1 MRQAPKILLISHN
14 FPPTAGP
21 ESSLVRL
28 NAEFLHRQGMQVR
41 VLTTTRAHTTQG
53 TDLTLLEGLSTQII
67 VDRVASPEAVLTQK
81 FPLIGR
87 LAAVGAGRFV
97 LPEIYLPW
105 VFPATSRGKKII
117 KEWHPNVL
125 YSRATKHVSN
135 VVGWRLKRATGLP
148 WVAHFS
154 DPWIS
159 AGLPYRPLQRL
170 IGLYYERRILR
181 DADALVFVAPQAA
194 QRVLKA
200 YPQQWHDRVQIIPHG
215 YEPLSLELS
224 QVRPPARTSRPLRLI
239 HAGAF
244 YPTMRT
250 PDTLIEALRRLQ
262 QRQPLAG
269 RLEILC
275 VGVDT
280 TCYQPQ
286 VTAAGVQDVLLLRTN
301 VSYDECQRL
310 VAASD
315 MTLIIDSPGY
325 GGVFLPTKLIEAFAF
340 DHPVLGLSER
350 NGAVADVLHQTQL
363 HWADLNDP
371 DDIAMRLET
380 LLQHWEAGDWGLT
393 SAQRMSM
400 DRFQIDRVN
409 LPLGR
414 IIQNL
419 ASNRKTF
426 SP

>member
-1 MRQAPKILLISHN
+1 
-14 FPPTAGP
+14 
-21 ESSLVRL
+21 
-28 NAEFLHRQGMQVR
+28 
-41 VLTTTRAHTTQG
+41 
-53 TDLTLLEGLSTQII
+53 
-67 VDRVASPEAVLTQK
+67 
-81 FPLIGR
+81 
-87 LAAVGAGRFV
+87 
-97 LPEIYLPW
+97 
-105 VFPATSRGKKII
+105 
-117 KEWHPNVL
+117 
-125 YSRATKHVSN
+125 
-135 VVGWRLKRATGLP
+135 
-148 WVAHFS
+148 
-154 DPWIS
+154 
-159 AGLPYRPLQRL
+159 
-170 IGLYYERRILR
+170 
-181 DADALVFVAPQAA
+181 
-194 QRVLKA
+194 
-200 YPQQWHDRVQIIPHG
+200 
-215 YEPLSLELS
+215 
-224 QVRPPARTSRPLRLI
+224 
-239 HAGAF
+239 
-244 YPTMRT
+244 
-250 PDTLIEALRRLQ
+250 
-262 QRQPLAG
+262 
-269 RLEILC
+269 
-275 VGVDT
+275 VDT